1 MGCRRNS
8 NLSCNCTVWSRI
20 LYFTVLC
27 YVHSIGACVHI
38 VGLYL
43 RVPPPVEMGSSSQK
57 QTWDIDILS
66 GYFDQMDSSNLS
78 CHCTVWSWILYFT
91 VLCYVHSI
99 GACVHIVGLYP
110 RVPPPVEIGASSQK
124 QTWDTDILYQTCLVV
139 TCFQYPIC
147 ARSWLIEATWWVPL
161 YEPWVCYSRL
171 G

>member
-1 MGCRRNS
+1 MVNSLVFTKMLVIFIFRLWGIRNF
-8 NLSCNCTVWSRI
+8 LAFRI
-20 LYFTVLC
+20 LVFYFSN
-27 YVHSIGACVHI
+27 Y
-38 VGLYL
+38 YN
-43 RVPPPVEMGSSSQK
+43 
-57 QTWDIDILS
+57 DIFS
-66 GYFDQMDSSNLS
+66 RYFDQMDSSNLS

-110 RVPPPVEIGASSQK
+110 RVPPPVEMGASSQK

-161 YEPWVCYSRL
+161 YEPWVRYIACL
-171 G
+171 